1 MKTSSNTRWHMVK
14 YKILRRRFLPPML
27 LTPSTLFEVLFTLIP
42 PSALFVALFLWLYKS
57 SRHSRVILLNDVTN
71 LNLLSLGALVALCY
85 VVYATWHQIF
95 WRFDLDDVVFASNLI
110 CYHTHT
116 HTHTHT
122 HKHTEHT
129 KGPIDLQT
137 RISIYWQQLLCA
149 HNRYLYYTEWTTC
162 WYKNLLYRGP
172 QCLSFSKMTH
182 L

>member
-1 MKTSSNTRWHMVK
+1 MKQWKHHQHKVT
-14 YKILRRRFLPPML
+14 YGKILRRRFLPPML

-116 HTHTHT
+116 HAHAHTHTHT
-122 HKHTEHT
+122 NTQSTQRDQQTYKHVSAY
-129 KGPIDLQT
+129 IDSSCYVHIT
-137 RISIYWQQLLCA
+137 DTC
-149 HNRYLYYTEWTTC
+149 TTL
-162 WYKNLLYRGP
+162 NE
-172 QCLSFSKMTH
+172 
-182 L
+182 